1 MKRRILVTTG
11 TRAEYGILRKL
22 LEEIKNS
29 KKLELVLVVTGSHL
43 LKKHGYTIQEIKD
56 DGFKIDAKIKFDLKK
71 DDVFSNS
78 IALGK
83 LIIDFA
89 KIFKKFKP
97 DINIVLGDRD
107 EMLSSAVAASHM
119 NIPNAHIHGGDV
131 SGGLDE
137 YNRHAITKISNI
149 HFAATQKSKNR
160 ILKMG
165 ENKKNIFLTGS
176 PSIDDIIKGEITSKK
191 NLEKKYSIKLSG
203 DEILLLQHPVTTQSN
218 ESKNQIKNILTAI
231 MKSGKRVLVIL
242 PNSDAG
248 NNEIFQEINKIKKKQ
263 QVVKIF
269 KTLPRMDYLGLLK
282 NCGILIGNSSSGMI
296 DSSYFGIPVVNIGI
310 RQQNRE
316 RGSNVIDVT
325 NYSNNLILKAI
336 NQSFKHKNKIHQSKP
351 YGVKDASKK
360 IRSILEVI
368 EINDKLIQKQITY
381 D

>member
-71 DDVFSNS
+71 DDAFSNS

-131 SGGLDE
+131 SGGMDE
-137 YNRHAITKISNI
+137 YNRHAITKLSNI
-149 HFAATQKSKNR
+149 HFAATKKSKDR

-165 ENKKNIFLTGS
+165 ENPKFVFNTGS
-176 PSIDDIIKGEITSKK
+176 PSMDAIMANEITKK
-191 NLEKKYSIKLSG
+191 NILEKKYGVKFTGS
-203 DEILLLQHPVTTQSN
+203 EILLVQHSVTT
-218 ESKNQIKNILTAI
+218 
-231 MKSGKRVLVIL
+231 
-242 PNSDAG
+242 
-248 NNEIFQEINKIKKKQ
+248 EINQSKKQ
-263 QVVKIF
+263 IETTLKAISKTKKTTIVIAPNTDPGNLAIF
-269 KTLPRMDYLGLLK
+269 DTLREYTNKNNFIKYFQNMPRSDYLGFLK
-282 NCGILIGNSSSGMI
+282 NCAVLVGNSSSGI
-296 DSSYFGIPVVNIGI
+296 IESTLFDTAVINLGI
-310 RQQNRE
+310 RQKGRE
-316 RGSNVIDVT
+316 RGNNVIDIEQPTSTKIYAEIVK
-325 NYSNNLILKAI
+325 SLKK
-336 NQSFKHKNKIHQSKP
+336 SKNKNKMPLFGDGKSSKRI
-351 YGVKDASKK
+351 VKY
-360 IRSILEVI
+360 LEHI
-368 EINDKLIQKQITY
+368 PINKKLIQKQISY
-381 D
+381 

>member
-71 DDVFSNS
+71 DDAFSNS